1 MTDVRHI
8 LTLNAGSSSLKV
20 SLWHLGDTPD
30 ALEELAHG
38 QIENLGAA
46 PHFVLKGPGGAVLTE
61 HRWTEGDP
69 DGPATHK
76 AALDLILTW
85 KREHVGDLDIAAIG
99 HRVVHGGPDLSRAIA
114 LDDATLAQLETLV
127 SLAPLHQPHNLS
139 GVRAARNAFPDALQ
153 VACFDTAFHR
163 GHPWVNDTYALPAEY
178 YQQGVRR
185 YGFHGLSY
193 EYVASALGREAPNLL
208 AGRVVVAHLGNG
220 ASLCAM
226 KGGRSIDCTLGFT
239 ALDGLAMG
247 TRCGQLDPGVV
258 LWLMD
263 EKGMDTKAV
272 ADLLYKNAGL
282 KGLSGLSHDMR
293 TLEDA
298 GTIGARGAIAYFESR
313 VRREI
318 GALVAT
324 LGGIDALVFAGGIG
338 ENDASLRTR
347 VCGELGFLG
356 ITLDPAR
363 NIAGTDAGRISTN
376 DASTAVYVIATNEE
390 AMIAAHTR
398 ALMA

>member
-1 MTDVRHI
+1 MKDLRHI

-20 SLWHLGDTPD
+20 SLWHLGDKHD

-46 PHFVLKGPGGAVLTE
+46 PHFVLKGPGGTVLTE
-61 HRWTEGDP
+61 HRWTTNDP
-69 DGPATHK
+69 EAPSTHK

-99 HRVVHGGPDLSRAIA
+99 HRVVHGGPDLDRPII
-114 LDDATLAQLETLV
+114 LDDATLARLETLV
-127 SLAPLHQPHNLS
+127 PLAPLHQPHNIS
-139 GVRAARNAFPDALQ
+139 GVRAARDAFPDALQ

-193 EYVASALGREAPNLL
+193 EYVATALGREAPELL
-208 AGRVVVAHLGNG
+208 SGRVVIAHLGNG

-226 KGGRSIDCTLGFT
+226 KGGRSIECTLGFT

-258 LWLMD
+258 LWLID
-263 EKGMDTKAV
+263 EKGMDTKTV
-272 ADLLYKNAGL
+272 TDLLYKNSGL

-293 TLEDA
+293 TLETA
-298 GTIGARGAIAYFESR
+298 GTPEATGAIAYFEGR

-318 GALVAT
+318 GALAAT

-338 ENDASLRTR
+338 ENAAGLRTR

-356 ITLDPAR
+356 IVLDPAR
-363 NIAGTDAGRISTN
+363 NIAGTDAGRIS
-376 DASTAVYVIATNEE
+376 AKGARVAVYVIETNEE

-398 ALMA
+398 ALME

>member
-1 MTDVRHI
+1 MTDLRHI

-20 SLWHLGDTPD
+20 SLWHLGDAPGS
-30 ALEELAHG
+30 LEELAHG

-61 HRWTEGDP
+61 HRWSEGDP
-69 DGPATHK
+69 DGPGTHK

-99 HRVVHGGPDLSRAIA
+99 HRVVHGGPDLDRPVV
-114 LDDATLAQLETLV
+114 LDDATLAQLDALV
-127 SLAPLHQPHNLS
+127 PLAPLHQPHNLS
-139 GVRAARNAFPDALQ
+139 GVRAARAAFPDALQ

-163 GHPWVNDTYALPAEY
+163 GHPWVNDTYALPAEFY
-178 YQQGVRR
+178 AEGVRR

-193 EYVASALGREAPNLL
+193 EYVAGALGRVAPDLL

-226 KGGRSIDCTLGFT
+226 NGGRSIDCTLGFT

-247 TRCGQLDPGVV
+247 TRCGQIDPGVV

-263 EKGMDTKAV
+263 EKGMDAKAIS
-272 ADLLYKNAGL
+272 DLLYKRSGL

-293 TLEDA
+293 TLEAA
-298 GTIGARGAIAYFESR
+298 GTPEAEGAVAYFEAR

-318 GALVAT
+318 GALAAT
-324 LGGIDALVFAGGIG
+324 LGGLDGLVFAGGIG
-338 ENDASLRTR
+338 ENAAGLRAR
-347 VCGELGFLG
+347 VCAGLGFLG
-356 ITLDPAR
+356 VVLDPAR
-363 NIAGTDAGRISTN
+363 NIAGADAGRISA
-376 DASTAVYVIATNEE
+376 DGAGVAVHVIETNEE